1 MDGNIE
7 LNKLAEESAN
17 ENNPKWN
24 QMILREKEL
33 YSANTDL
40 RTDFERDYTRI
51 IYSNA
56 YKRLKHKTQVF
67 FSPSNDHIC
76 TRIEHVNHVESIS
89 YVLAKALGLNTE
101 LTKTIS
107 VAHDLG
113 HSPFGHAGEKVLN
126 EILMRDTNKKFW
138 HERNGLNC
146 VENIELLENREG
158 YKENLNLTYA
168 VRDGIISHC
177 GEIDENSLKPR
188 KEAID
193 LNNYT
198 RPNEY
203 APYTWEGCV
212 IKIADK
218 ISYLGR
224 DIEDALR
231 FNILNN
237 EDIQELETMLNF
249 HNTGYD
255 TLNNTNII
263 NYLTVDLLK
272 NTSIEKGLTFSER
285 GLNLINTLKEFNY
298 KKIYKNEKLRK
309 GDEYFKV
316 IIYTIYDVLK
326 SIYSTKIE
334 NIADANKMYPELIN
348 EFTNWLKN
356 YCTDEENAET
366 KLKNNKI
373 YDINKKEDYYTAI
386 IDYISG
392 MTDNKAIDTYNK
404 IIIF

>member
-126 EILMRDTNKKFW
+126 EISMRDTNKKFW

-272 NTSIEKGLTFSER
+272 NTSIEKGLTFSDS
-285 GLNLINTLKEFNY
+285 GLNLINKLKKFNY
-298 KKIYKNEKLRK
+298 ERIYRNDKLLK
-309 GDEYFKV
+309 SNEYFNV

-326 SIYSTKIE
+326 SAYSNKIDNIIE
-334 NIADANKMYPELIN
+334 NNKMYPELIY
-348 EFTNWLKN
+348 EFVNWLKN
-356 YCTDEENAET
+356 YCVDEQDLEM
-366 KLKNNKI
+366 KLKNNKM
-373 YDINKKEDYYTAI
+373 YNINKKEDYCLAI
-386 IDYISG
+386 IEYISG

-404 IIIF
+404 IISF

>member
-1 MDGNIE
+1 MEDNII
-7 LNKLAEESAN
+7 LNKLCAEAAN
-17 ENNPKWN
+17 ENNPKWS
-24 QMILREKEL
+24 QMILREKKL

-40 RTDFERDYTRI
+40 RTEFERDYTRI

-89 YVLAKALGLNTE
+89 HTIAKALGLNTE
-101 LTKTIS
+101 LTKTIA

-126 EILMRDTNKKFW
+126 EISMRDTNKKFW
-138 HERNGLNC
+138 HEQNGLNC
-146 VENIELLENREG
+146 VDNIELLENREG

-177 GEIDENSLKPR
+177 GEIDENSLRPR
-188 KEAID
+188 QENID

-198 RPNEY
+198 MPNEY

-212 IKIADK
+212 IKISDK

-237 EDIQELETMLNF
+237 NDIKELETMLDF
-249 HNTGYD
+249 QSTGYD

-263 NYLTVDLLK
+263 NYLTMDLIK
-272 NTSIEKGLTFSER
+272 NTSLEKGITFSDR
-285 GLNLINTLKEFNY
+285 GLHLINMLKSFNY
-298 KKIYKNEKLRK
+298 KRIYSNDKLLK
-309 GDEYFKV
+309 ENEYFKV

-326 SIYSTKIE
+326 STYSNKIE
-334 NIADANKMYPELIN
+334 YIAENNKMYPELIR
-348 EFTNWLKN
+348 EFTDWLNN
-356 YCTDEENAET
+356 YCVDGHDTEI

-373 YDINKKEDYYTAI
+373 YDINKKEDYCSAI
-386 IDYISG
+386 IEYISG

-404 IIIF
+404 IISF

>member
-67 FSPSNDHIC
+67 FSPANDHIC

-101 LTKTIS
+101 LTKTIA

-126 EILMRDTNKKFW
+126 EISMRDTNKRFW

-146 VENIELLENREG
+146 VDNIELLENREG

-168 VRDGIISHC
+168 VRDGIVSHC
-177 GEIDENSLKPR
+177 GEIDENSLRPR
-188 KEAID
+188 QEAID

-237 EDIQELETMLNF
+237 DDIQELETMLNF
-249 HNTGYD
+249 QSTGYD

-272 NTSIEKGLTFSER
+272 NTSIEKGLTFSDS
-285 GLNLINTLKEFNY
+285 GLNLINKLKKFNY
-298 KKIYKNEKLRK
+298 ERIYRNDKLLK
-309 GDEYFKV
+309 SNEYFNV

-326 SIYSTKIE
+326 SAYSNKIDNIIE
-334 NIADANKMYPELIN
+334 NNKMYPELIY
-348 EFTNWLKN
+348 EFVNWLKN
-356 YCTDEENAET
+356 YCVDEQDLEM
-366 KLKNNKI
+366 KLKNNKM
-373 YDINKKEDYYTAI
+373 YNINKKEDYCLAI
-386 IDYISG
+386 IEYISG

-404 IIIF
+404 IISF